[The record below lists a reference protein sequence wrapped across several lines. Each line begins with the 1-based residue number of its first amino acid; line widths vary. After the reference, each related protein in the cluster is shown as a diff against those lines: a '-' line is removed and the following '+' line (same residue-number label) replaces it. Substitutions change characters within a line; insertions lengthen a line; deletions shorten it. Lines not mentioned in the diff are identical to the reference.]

1 MAVFILDHIF
11 KDHALVSDLHRRF
24 VILKSYTLQLGIAEL
39 MMAGG
44 YFLGDRETGQLPH
57 TLSDRGS
64 GYIHSCIAGANDDHA
79 VSQFI
84 AVRIVQIVDA
94 EVHMAQGLS
103 LDMEGI
109 GLPDAGSHENSLITV
124 TEQIV
129 DTDGSADMCV
139 GAEFNAF

>member
-1 MAVFILDHIF
+1 
-11 KDHALVSDLHRRF
+11 
-24 VILKSYTLQLGIAEL
+24 
-39 MMAGG
+39 
-44 YFLGDRETGQLPH
+44 
-57 TLSDRGS
+57 
-64 GYIHSCIAGANDDHA
+64 
-79 VSQFI
+79 
-84 AVRIVQIVDA
+84 
-94 EVHMAQGLS
+94 MAQGLS